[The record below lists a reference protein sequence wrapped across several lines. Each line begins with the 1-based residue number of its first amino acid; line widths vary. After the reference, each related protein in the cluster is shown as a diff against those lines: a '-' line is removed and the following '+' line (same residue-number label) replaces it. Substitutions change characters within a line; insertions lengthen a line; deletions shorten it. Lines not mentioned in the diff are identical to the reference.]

1 MITPISHN
9 NYQPTFNANLNSP
22 KLRFSRNDFYIKI
35 RGYGRNTSWADKII
49 ETADEAVKFI
59 RKSLPFEFVIK
70 RIVLGVTKANQFPY
84 ELAKREHT
92 GILRTK
98 REGWKS
104 GSEWSDFYLTTNYD
118 SAGFERY
125 RGYKDR
131 FDKVHDNPLT
141 NPYEDISLTIPV
153 HKNGEK
159 YLRHG
164 EDEYVN
170 NAFNRVAD
178 LYNSILKRFVGTDVK
193 EKDLKEI
200 NDTVAEM
207 RWILAHSTPWE
218 RGSDAISNV
227 LMKSIYKALGVKTYE
242 PAKNVSFDLEA
253 FCTELKDYKN
263 NFTNFFTQPPTIA
276 K

>member
-1 MITPISHN
+1 MINQISYN
-9 NYQPTFNANLNSP
+9 NYQPSFRANLNSP
-22 KLRFSRNDFYIKI
+22 KLKFSRNDFYIKI
-35 RGYGRNTSWADKII
+35 RGYGRDNNWADKII

-59 RKSLPFEFVIK
+59 RKSLPFEFIIK
-70 RIVLGVTKANQFPY
+70 RITLGVTKANQFPH

-98 REGWKS
+98 REGWIS
-104 GSEWSDFYLTTNYD
+104 SSDWKHFYLTTNYEGP
-118 SAGFERY
+118 GFQRY
-125 RGYKDR
+125 SGYKDR
-131 FDKVHDNPLT
+131 FDKVLENPLT
-141 NPYEDISLTIPV
+141 NPYKDISLTIPV
-153 HKNGEK
+153 HKNNEK

-170 NAFNRVAD
+170 NAFERITN
-178 LYNSILKRFVGTDVK
+178 LYNLILKNFVGKDVK
-193 EKDLKEI
+193 EPDLKEI
-200 NDTVAEM
+200 NDLVAEI

-242 PAKNVSFDLEA
+242 PAKNISFDLEA
-253 FCTELKDYKN
+253 YCTELNDYKK
-263 NFTNFFTQPPTIA
+263 NFTNLFTHPPTIA